1 MSASGRGALDPKAL
15 LQELKNNKKTQAA
28 LGMMVLVLA
37 YSLYSLFSDSPKPRP
52 KTAAHVFSTS
62 GAGDK
67 QFQALSKLPNLAQL
81 NQAGELPGEKEKM
94 YRDLFLYDMPAPP
107 PVVQKPVPPPP
118 PPPPPT
124 PEQIAAENLRRE
136 RETEMNTRP
145 QSLRYL
151 GYMGNK
157 SSGRLGDFLRGED
170 PVTLRVGDL
179 ATPQWKLVTL
189 AENYAEFQ
197 NQKYPDL
204 RFRSETNDN
213 RANTS
218 NTPSNEF

>member
-81 NQAGELPGEKEKM
+81 NQAGELPGENKA
-94 YRDLFLYDMPAPP
+94 YRDLFLYDMPRPEPKAEMPKP
-107 PVVQKPVPPPP
+107 KEPERPALSQKLID
-118 PPPPPT
+118 
-124 PEQIAAENLRRE
+124 EENQRLARE
-136 RETEMNTRP
+136 MELNSRP

-151 GYMGNK
+151 GYMGNQ
-157 SSGRLGDFLRGED
+157 SSGRLGDFIRGED
-170 PVTLRVGDL
+170 SVTLRLGDL

-189 AENYAEFQ
+189 TENYAEFQ
-197 NQKYPDL
+197 NMKYPDL
-204 RFRSETNDN
+204 RYRSESGKVGEG
-213 RANTS
+213 A
-218 NTPSNEF
+218 